1 MLIGYASVSKAD
13 GSQLQRDALLGERLW
28 VVHAFQK
35 KAKQGI
41 KTPTKEIDLIRERLK
56 RRRGEGRSRRAWTY
70 SVRPPPAG
78 THR

>member
-1 MLIGYASVSKAD
+1 MLIGYARVSKAD

-41 KTPTKEIDLIRERLK
+41 TPTKEIDLIRARLK
-56 RRRGEGRSRRAWTY
+56 RLRGEGHSRRA
-70 SVRPPPAG
+70 
-78 THR
+78 